1 MRLSF
6 TKIIFA
12 VALAC
17 SGAFAQELCPHFL
30 LDKDLIVNVEGRF
43 VNEAKSRTSMDIQ
56 WRHHP
61 EALDTFYVSF
71 PNAKPFRFITAGAYR
86 YMEFENPKVKRQLGL
101 HHLRETIG
109 NTPLRLD
116 DLELLAIAR
125 SRGAKIAE
133 DYSSELMNGIQMAIR
148 DLYREA
154 QSLLPE
160 LDFYLGEEAACAVIN
175 PRNSVLPLIR
185 PSVLKRR
192 DIDDLVIYDKRHHL
206 LLERYLEQNMLL
218 DISAFPMPEFK
229 DPAEAYS
236 YLWPFVRDRRFDV
249 RAVPGQK
256 KSGSAIEPLWLK
268 AS

>member
-1 MRLSF
+1 MTTDYFLTDSNGLEINLY
-6 TKIIFA
+6 KMIF
-12 VALAC
+12 C
-17 SGAFAQELCPHFL
+17 SLKYGAR
-30 LDKDLIVNVEGRF
+30 V
-43 VNEAKSRTSMDIQ
+43 
-56 WRHHP
+56 
-61 EALDTFYVSF
+61 
-71 PNAKPFRFITAGAYR
+71 
-86 YMEFENPKVKRQLGL
+86 
-101 HHLRETIG
+101 
-109 NTPLRLD
+109 
-116 DLELLAIAR
+116 
-125 SRGAKIAE
+125 AE

-192 DIDDLVIYDKRHHL
+192 DIDDFVIYDKRHHL